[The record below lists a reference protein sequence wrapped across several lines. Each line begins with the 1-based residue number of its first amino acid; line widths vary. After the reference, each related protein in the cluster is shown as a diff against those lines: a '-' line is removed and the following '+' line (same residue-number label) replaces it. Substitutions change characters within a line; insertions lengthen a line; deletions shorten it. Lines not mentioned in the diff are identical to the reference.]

1 MTLLLL
7 LGGAGAGTTTNP
19 GVGTDYNVD
28 IVVEFSPTTNPMDT
42 PVWVDITAYLRDTGV
57 TIRRGRNSELDDF
70 QAGTA
75 SFTLDNRTRLF
86 DPNYSA
92 GTYFGNLKP
101 HRQFRISLR
110 YASTTYERFRGF
122 ITGWPQRY
130 DVSKREAYVPVEL
143 VDAFGLFAQ
152 ADMTEAAFVLDSATF
167 GVLDV
172 NRLGGDDAV
181 EAELS
186 GARVDRVLDLVGW
199 ADSLRDLDTGSSTM
213 NSTGPDGSALDYLKN
228 VEVSEDG
235 FLYVSRTGKVTFLE
249 RHARYNDTRL
259 TTSQATY
266 SDDGSD
272 NRYSDIVFDYDLDR
286 VYNDVRRTRDG
297 GTEQA
302 VEDSDSITA
311 YFRRVHSVTGLLL
324 TTDAETADNAASFLD
339 RYAEPVMRLPELEV
353 KPLRDPAVMFPAWLS
368 RELLDRVTVEA
379 TPMGVGSQYSTQ
391 QHIEGYTETFSTRTY
406 TARVQLSPA
415 TASSSTVLILDSA
428 TQGVLDVNVLAA

>member
-1 MTLLLL
+1 MSLLLL
-7 LGGAGAGTTTNP
+7 LGGAGTGTTTNP
-19 GVGTDYNVD
+19 GVGTGYDVD

-42 PVWVDITAYLRDTGV
+42 PVWVDITSYLRDTGV
-57 TIRRGRNSELDDF
+57 SIRRGRSSELDDF
-70 QAGTA
+70 VAGTA

-92 GTYFGNLKP
+92 GTYYGLLKP

-110 YASTTYERFRGF
+110 HNSTVYERFRGF
-122 ITGWPQRY
+122 CLGYAQRY

-143 VDAFGLFAQ
+143 VDAFGLLAQ
-152 ADMTEAAFVLDSATF
+152 ADMTEAVFVLDDPDL

-172 NRLGGDDAV
+172 NRLGGDDSI
-181 EAELS
+181 EQELS

-199 ADSLRDLDTGSSTM
+199 ADALRDLDTGSSTM
-213 NSTGPDGSALDYLKN
+213 NDTDPSGSALEYLKN

-235 FLYVSRTGKVTFLE
+235 FLYVSRTGKVTFIE
-249 RHARYNDTRL
+249 RHARFTDTRL
-259 TTSQATY
+259 VTSQATY

-272 NRYSDIVFDYDLDR
+272 NRYADIGFDYDLDR

-297 GTEQA
+297 GVEQTA
-302 VEDSDSITA
+302 EDSTSIES

-339 RYAEPVMRLPELEV
+339 RYSEPMMRLPELELR
-353 KPLRDPAVMFPAWLS
+353 PLRDPDVMFPAWLA
-368 RELLDRVTVEA
+368 RELLDRVTVET
-379 TPMGVGSQYSTQ
+379 TPMGLGSQLSTQ
-391 QHIEGYTETFSTRTY
+391 QHIEGYTETFTTRTY
-406 TARVQLSPA
+406 TARVALSPA
-415 TASSSTVLILDSA
+415 TSTTSTVFILDSA